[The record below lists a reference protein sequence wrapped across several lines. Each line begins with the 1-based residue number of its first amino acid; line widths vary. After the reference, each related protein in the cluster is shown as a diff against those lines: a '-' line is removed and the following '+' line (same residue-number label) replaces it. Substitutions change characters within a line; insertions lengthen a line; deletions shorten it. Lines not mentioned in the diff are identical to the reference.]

1 MSNKNKIKIASA
13 FYSKP
18 RKTFLPLTAD
28 DIAARTGIAKNEAK
42 GMWMSMLCDG
52 TMEVTSP
59 SQGAKAP
66 AIYELTPQG
75 RRTNCRRCRSTLRHA
90 RYAERRPCLPDRNI
104 HLAT

>member
-1 MSNKNKIKIASA
+1 MTDKNKIKIASA

-28 DIAARTGIAKNEAK
+28 DIAARTGITKNEAK

-75 RRTNCRRCRSTLRHA
+75 RALVRVA
-90 RYAERRPCLPDRNI
+90 Q
-104 HLAT
+104 